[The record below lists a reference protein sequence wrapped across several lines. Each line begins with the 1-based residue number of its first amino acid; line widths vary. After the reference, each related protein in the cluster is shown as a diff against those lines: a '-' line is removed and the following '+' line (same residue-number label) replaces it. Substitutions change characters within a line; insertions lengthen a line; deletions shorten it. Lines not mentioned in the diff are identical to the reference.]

1 MSAFD
6 AAWMMKRFA
15 ADVDP
20 LELLKEREAIY
31 LLLPNIMIEKNHA
44 AFTID
49 PATRYHASALKGL
62 VPRVDIPSLYD
73 NGTDPIQGVKKEQV
87 KESIETQVTS
97 SNQDSTSDNCGARLS
112 KKSTSSIVL
121 DYKTLPNDSTSH
133 ALFTVSSYIY
143 IVIQLYI

>member
-31 LLLPNIMIEKNHA
+31 LLLPNIMIKKNYA

-49 PATRYHASALKGL
+49 PATRYLASARKGL
-62 VPRVDIPSLYD
+62 VPHVDVSGLYD
-73 NGTDPIQGVKKEQV
+73 NGNDPIQGVKKEQDKLV
-87 KESIETQVTS
+87 KEPTAAHGTS
-97 SNQDSTSDNCGARLS
+97 SNQDSTSV
-112 KKSTSSIVL
+112 IVG
-121 DYKTLPNDSTSH
+121 H
-133 ALFTVSSYIY
+133 AYLKNPRV
-143 IVIQLYI
+143 V

>member
-31 LLLPNIMIEKNHA
+31 LLLPDITIERNYA

-49 PATRYHASALKGL
+49 PATRYPVSALKGL
-62 VPRVDIPSLYD
+62 VPRVDVSSLYD
-73 NGTDPIQGVKKEQV
+73 NGTDPIQGVKKEQDELV
-87 KESIETQVTS
+87 KTHATS
-97 SNQDSTSDNCGARLS
+97 SNQDSTSVNCGTCLS
-112 KKSTSSIVL
+112 AKSQSSIAV
-121 DYKTLPNDSTSH
+121 DYN
-133 ALFTVSSYIY
+133 TVPTDRTYS
-143 IVIQLYI
+143 Q

>member
-31 LLLPNIMIEKNHA
+31 LLLPNITIKKNYA

-49 PATRYHASALKGL
+49 PATRYPASALKGL
-62 VPRVDIPSLYD
+62 VPHVDVSSLYD
-73 NGTDPIQGVKKEQV
+73 NGTDSIQGVKKEQDELM
-87 KESIETQVTS
+87 KELIATHTTS
-97 SNQDSTSDNCGARLS
+97 NHDSTSVNCGACLCD
-112 KKSTSSIVL
+112 KSQSSIAV
-121 DYKTLPNDSTSH
+121 DYKTVPNDDTSH
-133 ALFTVSSYIY
+133 FS
-143 IVIQLYI
+143 Q